1 MISVSIIVPCYNEE
15 RTIHMLLGALIE
27 QDYPLE
33 EMEVIIADGLST
45 DQTRNEI
52 DKFRKNHSELSVK
65 VINNEKRTI
74 PAGLNKAITHANGD
88 FIIRLDAHSMP
99 ERDYISNC
107 VKDLTDG
114 LGENVGGIWM
124 IRASGSGI
132 WARSIAVAASH
143 RLGVGDASYRY
154 TDKPNYVDTVPFGA
168 FKRELIEEIGYF
180 DETLLTNED
189 YEFNARIRKNG
200 GRIWLDPSIKS
211 TYFARSTIT
220 ELAQQYWRY
229 GYWKARMLRRYPRTL
244 RWRQLLPPV
253 FVLSL
258 ILFGIL
264 ALLIPLTKWIFILE
278 LTIYLSALVIAGI
291 HSALEKGDIGLL
303 IGLPVAIAT
312 MHIAWGSAFLWSM
325 LQQLLTGRSDG

>member
-15 RTIHMLLGALIE
+15 RTIHLLLEALVE

-45 DQTRNEI
+45 DQTRDEI
-52 DKFRKNHSELSVK
+52 DRFRNNHSKLSVK
-65 VINNEKRTI
+65 VIDNEKRTI
-74 PAGLNKAITHANGD
+74 PAGLNKAISNATGN

-124 IRASGSGI
+124 IRASGTNI

-154 TDKPNYVDTVPFGA
+154 AEKSGYVDTVPFGA
-168 FKRELIEEIGYF
+168 FKRNLIKEIGPF

-200 GRIWLDPSIKS
+200 GKIWLDPSIRS
-211 TYFARSTIT
+211 TYFARSTIA

-244 RWRQLLPPV
+244 RWRQLLPPA

-264 ALLIPLTKWIFILE
+264 ALVIPLTKWIIILE
-278 LTIYLSALVIAGI
+278 LTIYILALVIAGI
-291 HSALEKGDIGLL
+291 KTALAKGDIGLL
-303 IGLPVAIAT
+303 IGVPVAIAT
-312 MHIAWGSAFLWSM
+312 MHITWGSAFLWSM
-325 LQQLLTGRSDG
+325 LQQLVAGRNNG